1 MAKTTTILQFKV
13 LIERDESG
21 WYVASV
27 PELPGCYTQAKTI
40 EELRSR
46 VKEAIELVLETDA
59 QARKE
64 KLKSPTPIPSFFET
78 EDIAIP
84 YYA

>member
-13 LIERDESG
+13 LIERDENG

-27 PELPGCYTQAKTI
+27 PELPGCYTQAKTL
-40 EELRSR
+40 EALRPR
-46 VKEAIELVLETDA
+46 IREVIELVLETDKES
-59 QARKE
+59 REE
-64 KLKSPTPIPSFFET
+64 KLKSPTPVPSFFAT
-78 EDIAIP
+78 EHIAIP